1 MNRPVVIGISS
12 IQQKGTFDELD
23 EALVLMDQATK
34 DAIKDTTNPNI
45 AQYIDE
51 IQVPKGFW
59 KYRDPGRWIAER
71 NGITSVKT
79 SVTKIGVLQQNLINS
94 ACAKIINNEI
104 QATLIV
110 GGEARFKKIRGLIE
124 GKDFIETELNE
135 NPDHYVKA
143 EKDLHI
149 KEEAEALG
157 LMAVGYYA
165 ILESALRSSK
175 KLSIQEHREML
186 GKLYEKFSLIAS
198 LNSDGWID
206 EKLEWKN
213 IATPSKKNPVQ
224 ATPYNKYHC
233 TSWNVNQASAMILCS
248 ENLADKLNIPIN
260 KRIYPLASSETN
272 HMIATIQ
279 RPNMIK
285 PLGLELAAKFII
297 EISKEN
303 NFSANTFDLYSCF
316 PVAVQMFS
324 DVLGLKDEDIKTVTG
339 GMSFAGGP
347 LNNYMIHSTV
357 KMLSDI
363 RKDNNKIGLVTG
375 VSGMMTKQAFAL
387 WAKEPLMDF
396 ISKDVT
402 SEAEKIEKPI
412 PLSVLKE
419 GKGIVIGYT
428 TIPDAVDKKLKAIIY
443 INDSQGKRKVLIS
456 RDTNIINN
464 MGEEEWVGKEV
475 SFKDKYLVS

>member
-1 MNRPVVIGISS
+1 MI
-12 IQQKGTFDELD
+12 
-23 EALVLMDQATK
+23 
-34 DAIKDTTNPNI
+34 
-45 AQYIDE
+45 
-51 IQVPKGFW
+51 
-59 KYRDPGRWIAER
+59 
-71 NGITSVKT
+71 
-79 SVTKIGVLQQNLINS
+79 
-94 ACAKIINNEI
+94 
-104 QATLIV
+104 
-110 GGEARFKKIRGLIE
+110 
-124 GKDFIETELNE
+124 
-135 NPDHYVKA
+135 
-143 EKDLHI
+143 
-149 KEEAEALG
+149 
-157 LMAVGYYA
+157 
-165 ILESALRSSK
+165 
-175 KLSIQEHREML
+175 
-186 GKLYEKFSLIAS
+186 GKLYEKFSLVAS
-198 LNSDGWID
+198 LNADGWIS
-206 EKLEWKN
+206 EKLEWKD
-213 IATPSKKNPVQ
+213 IATPSNKNPVQ

-285 PLGLELAAKFII
+285 PLGLELAAQFIMN
-297 EISKEN
+297 ISKKN

-324 DVLGLKDEDIKTVTG
+324 DELGLKDEEIKTVTG

-357 KMLSDI
+357 KMLSEI

-412 PLSVLKE
+412 PLSILSE

-428 TIPDAVDKKLKAIIY
+428 TLPDPVDKKLKAIIY

-456 RDTNIINN
+456 RDTNIIKN
-464 MGEEEWVGKEV
+464 MGEEEWVGKEI
-475 SFKDKYLVS
+475 SFKGKYLVS